1 MQLRMLLGGFLAW
14 VLYPLWLIGGAVD
27 YVCHRRTDIQHT
39 SGIKESWLHV
49 AQFATIAVVFAS
61 AVLLEITLA
70 VIIVLV
76 CLGVAHTV
84 LSFIDV
90 SYTLGRRHISTSEQH
105 AHGLLNV
112 VPLVAV
118 GLLAILNW
126 QTLLSPSPDSVIR
139 LKDEPLAA
147 THVAILL
154 GSFSVLAGGPVLEE
168 WLRTY
173 RAGVK
178 ARGDDHAK

>member
-1 MQLRMLLGGFLAW
+1 MQLRMLLGGFLTW

-27 YVCHRRTDIQHT
+27 YICHRRTDIQHT
-39 SGIKESWLHV
+39 SGIHESWLHV
-49 AQFATIAVVFAS
+49 AQFATIALVFAS
-61 AVLLEITLA
+61 AVLLEITLP
-70 VIIVLV
+70 VIIVLIGLV
-76 CLGVAHTV
+76 IAHTV

-112 VPLVAV
+112 VPLIAV

-126 QTLLSPSPDSVIR
+126 QALLAPSDEAAVR

-147 THVAILL
+147 THVVTLL
-154 GSFSVLAGGPVLEE
+154 GSFIVLAGGPVMEE

-173 RAGVK
+173 RARLKVSE
-178 ARGDDHAK
+178 R

>member
-14 VLYPLWLIGGAVD
+14 VLYPLWLLGGAVD

-39 SGIKESWLHV
+39 SGIRESWLHV
-49 AQFATIAVVFAS
+49 AQFVTVALVFVS

-70 VIIVLV
+70 MVVVSAILVL
-76 CLGVAHTV
+76 AHTV

-90 SYTLGRRHISTSEQH
+90 SYTLGRRHISTTEQH

-112 VPLVAV
+112 IPLIAV

-126 QTLLSPSPDSVIR
+126 QSLLAPSTDSVVR
-139 LKDEPLAA
+139 LKDEPLSA
-147 THVAILL
+147 THVAMLL

-173 RAGVK
+173 RARLNVS
-178 ARGDDHAK
+178 

>member
-1 MQLRMLLGGFLAW
+1 MQLRVLLGGFLGW

-39 SGIKESWLHV
+39 SGIRDSWLHV
-49 AQFATIAVVFAS
+49 AQFATMAVFFAS
-61 AVLLEITLA
+61 AILLQITMPVIITLVA
-70 VIIVLV
+70 LVLT
-76 CLGVAHTV
+76 HTV

-112 VPLVAV
+112 VPLIAV

-126 QTLLSPSPDSVIR
+126 ETLLSLSTDPVIR
-139 LKDEPLAA
+139 LKDEPLTA
-147 THVAILL
+147 THVAMLL
-154 GSFSVLAGGPVLEE
+154 GSFTVLAGGPVLEE

-173 RAGVK
+173 RARLNVS
-178 ARGDDHAK
+178 

>member
-27 YVCHRRTDIQHT
+27 YVCHRRSDIQHT
-39 SGIKESWLHV
+39 SGIQESWLHV
-49 AQFATIAVVFAS
+49 AQFLTMALVFVSAVV
-61 AVLLEITLA
+61 LQITLPVVVA
-70 VIIVLV
+70 LVILV
-76 CLGVAHTV
+76 VAHTV

-90 SYTLGRRHISTSEQH
+90 SYTLGRRHISPSEQH

-112 VPLVAV
+112 VPLVAI

-126 QTLLSPSPDSVIR
+126 QTLLAPSTDSVVR
-139 LKDEPLAA
+139 LKDEPLSA
-147 THVAILL
+147 THVAMLL
-154 GSFSVLAGGPVLEE
+154 GSFGVFAGGPVLEE

-173 RAGVK
+173 RARVNVS
-178 ARGDDHAK
+178 

>member
-27 YVCHRRTDIQHT
+27 YLCHRRTDIQHT
-39 SGIKESWLHV
+39 SGIQESWYHV
-49 AQFATIAVVFAS
+49 AQFITIALVFVG
-61 AVLLEITLA
+61 AVLLQITLP
-70 VIIVLV
+70 VVIVLMV
-76 CLGVAHTV
+76 LVLAHTV

-90 SYTLGRRHISTSEQH
+90 SYTLGRRHISTTEQH

-112 VPLVAV
+112 IPLIAV
-118 GLLAILNW
+118 GVLAILNW
-126 QTLLSPSPDSVIR
+126 QTLLAPSTDSVVR
-139 LKDEPLAA
+139 LRDEPLSA
-147 THVAILL
+147 THVAMLL

-173 RAGVK
+173 RARLNVS
-178 ARGDDHAK
+178 

>member
-1 MQLRMLLGGFLAW
+1 MQLRVLLGGFLGW

-27 YVCHRRTDIQHT
+27 YVCHRRSDIQHT
-39 SGIKESWLHV
+39 SGIRESWLHV
-49 AQFATIAVVFAS
+49 AQFATMAMFFAS
-61 AVLLEITLA
+61 AVLLQVTLP
-70 VIIVLV
+70 VIIMLVALVLT
-76 CLGVAHTV
+76 HTV

-90 SYTLGRRHISTSEQH
+90 SYTLGRRYISTAEQH

-112 VPLVAV
+112 VPLIAV

-126 QTLLSPSPDSVIR
+126 ETALAPSTDAVVR

-147 THVAILL
+147 THIAMLL
-154 GSFSVLAGGPVLEE
+154 GSFTVLAGGPVLEE

-173 RAGVK
+173 RARLNVS
-178 ARGDDHAK
+178 

>member
-27 YVCHRRTDIQHT
+27 YVCHRRSDIQHT
-39 SGIKESWLHV
+39 SGIQESWLHV
-49 AQFATIAVVFAS
+49 AQFLTMALVFVSAVV
-61 AVLLEITLA
+61 LQITLPV
-70 VIIVLV
+70 VIALMILV
-76 CLGVAHTV
+76 VAHTV

-90 SYTLGRRHISTSEQH
+90 SYTLGRRHISPSEQH

-112 VPLVAV
+112 VPLVAI

-126 QTLLSPSPDSVIR
+126 QTLLAPSTGSVVR
-139 LKDEPLAA
+139 LKDEPLSA
-147 THVAILL
+147 THVAMLL
-154 GSFSVLAGGPVLEE
+154 GSFGVFAGGPVLEE

-173 RAGVK
+173 RARLNVS
-178 ARGDDHAK
+178 